1 MLLLQCMSLS
11 AVINHVDF
19 TLPQIHIALL
29 CTFIK
34 IMLLILMQVCHSC
47 NLEISKYLVLS
58 RLSSF
63 FSNVISYILKWDY
76 KIQILDF
83 YFWGLLN
90 LYINLRNIGILCNL
104 TINNWKLWL
113 WVSNYIFF
121 KLLCLLNLAS
131 TLLIKIV
138 LLL

>member
-11 AVINHVDF
+11 PVINHVDF

-90 LYINLRNIGILCNL
+90 LYIYLRNIDILCNL

-121 KLLCLLNLAS
+121 KLLCLLNWHQHCW
-131 TLLIKIV
+131 
-138 LLL
+138 

>member
-11 AVINHVDF
+11 PVINHVDF

-90 LYINLRNIGILCNL
+90 LYINLQNIGILCNL

-131 TLLIKIV
+131 ILSIKIF